1 MKETFFEYLMVKCMD
16 ETHALDDDLPDMY
29 ESWIV
34 EQDIEEIIEWADKW
48 HIEQLNYLAKRER
61 DLAGEVIG
69 DLK

>member
-1 MKETFFEYLMVKCMD
+1 MD
-16 ETHALDDDLPDMY
+16 ETHALDDDIPDMY